1 MIEQAFTLIPFE
13 AAHIPA
19 ISLSGRLSLKDLF
32 LTLRYSLA
40 GEIESVLLPPASLT
54 PGRTDELWK
63 ATCFEFFL
71 ATKDGPGYWEFN
83 MSPSGNWNVYRMDA
97 YRRIGFREET
107 AISLLPFAFTKESDG
122 LILDAA
128 VDLTS
133 IIQPEEQLQIGI
145 TAIIQTKDGSESYW
159 ALAHPAPYADFH
171 LREGFILAPAEQTPP
186 LGQSAQHG

>member
-1 MIEQAFTLIPFE
+1 LHYA
-13 AAHIPA
+13 
-19 ISLSGRLSLKDLF
+19 
-32 LTLRYSLA
+32 LA
-40 GEIESVLLPPASLT
+40 GEIESILLPPASPF

-71 ATKDGPGYWEFN
+71 AIKDQPGYWEFN
-83 MSPSGNWNVYRMDA
+83 MSPSGDWNAYRMDA

-122 LILDAA
+122 FILDAS

-133 IIQPEEQLQIGI
+133 IIQPEEQLQMGI

-171 LREGFILAPAEQTPP
+171 LRESFILAPAGQTPP
-186 LGQSAQHG
+186 LGRSSQHG